1 MCAASNDSE
10 EPMKTK
16 ISMTRRCGLST
27 MFSGMLLAIGLS
39 GVAPAL
45 AAPSTFTL
53 PPALLAGYTRTFRLD
68 TALKIHLSVELD
80 PRDSKLDAIVYA
92 MEDPG
97 STTHRSTMT
106 EAQFAGRFGRD
117 PADVAALVAWF
128 GSHGATNVYAS
139 KNRLVVGG
147 DFTVSQAEKALN
159 TRYDLWE
166 NAGRTVVAPVGSI
179 ALPVSGVRAVRGA
192 IKAYTPRLA
201 QVQTPSP
208 PTTLRGQWFSAARF
222 RQAYDA
228 IEGGGAGMRIALIE
242 DSSDRMQLS
251 DLTQFARGDQETLA
265 PLGPGSDAP
274 RGGGRPGPGSRQ
286 APEPPPPPPM
296 LLDTSHVSEKS
307 ITPANNEQV
316 CGRDDRG
323 QEPTMDVDAAL
334 TMAPLASI
342 EVRYDEVCLRG
353 GEGTLELQRALD
365 EEPAPDVVVFPFAV
379 APLYDRL
386 EATFGPT
393 PIVYLE
399 AALRGI
405 PIVVPSGD
413 DGAYG
418 IRVIGMNRPAVVYPC
433 VLSLV
438 ICAGGTSLG
447 ERLGQYDEGPW
458 NDGTHASGGG
468 ISLEPRP
475 RWQTAPMD
483 FALAHDVENRMVPD
497 VSADAAGH
505 LYVFWHGYGEGGV
518 GGTSESA
525 AIVGAQLAAID
536 APLPKEKRLLSSGDL
551 YALARA
557 HPEAFRDV
565 VDAND
570 RGYVDNTLHPRN
582 LAPPLGFVGVVP
594 SPPPTIKG
602 CVNVR
607 PNGCDVA
614 PQYDL
619 VTGIGSLKEATALKA
634 LQSP

>member
-1 MCAASNDSE
+1 MTPGLPLKGN
-10 EPMKTK
+10 
-16 ISMTRRCGLST
+16 ISMTGRCGLSVA
-27 MFSGMLLAIGLS
+27 FSGTLLAIALS
-39 GVAPAL
+39 ASPPAQ
-45 AAPSTFTL
+45 AAPSIFSL
-53 PPALLAGYTRTFRLD
+53 PPALLAGYSRTFRLD
-68 TALKIHLSVELD
+68 TALKIHLSVELE
-80 PRDSKLDAIVYA
+80 PRDQQLDTTVFA
-92 MEDPG
+92 MQDPG
-97 STTHRSTMT
+97 STTHHSTIT
-106 EAQFAGRFGRD
+106 AAQFAARYGRD
-117 PADVAALVAWF
+117 SNEIATLVQWF
-128 GSHGATNVYAS
+128 SSHGATNVYAS
-139 KNRLVVGG
+139 SNRLVVGG
-147 DFTVSQAEKALN
+147 DFTVSQAEKALK
-159 TRYDLWE
+159 TRYDLWQQD
-166 NAGRTVVAPVGSI
+166 GRTVVAPIGPV

-201 QVQTPSP
+201 QVETPSP

-228 IEGGGAGMRIALIE
+228 IPGGGAGMRIVLIE
-242 DSSDRMQLS
+242 DSSDRMQLA
-251 DLTQFARGDQETLA
+251 DLAEFARGDRETLA
-265 PLGPGSDAP
+265 PLDVES
-274 RGGGRPGPGSRQ
+274 GGTHRPPAGRPTF
-286 APEPPPPPPM
+286 AAEPPAPPPM
-296 LLDTSHVSEKS
+296 LLDASHVSEKS
-307 ITPANNEQV
+307 ITAPNNEQV

-334 TMAPLASI
+334 TMAPLATI

-365 EEPAPDVVVFPFAV
+365 EEPAPDVLVFPFAV

-386 EATFGPT
+386 EASFGPT
-393 PIVYLE
+393 PIAYLE

-413 DGAYG
+413 DGALG
-418 IRVIGMNRPAVVYPC
+418 IRVLGVNQPAVVYPC
-433 VLSLV
+433 VLPIV

-483 FALAHDVENRMVPD
+483 FALANEVENRMVPD

-536 APLPKEKRLLSSGDL
+536 APLPKEKRLVSAGDL

-582 LAPPLGFVGVVP
+582 LPPPLGFVGVVP
-594 SPPPTIKG
+594 SPPPTVKG
-602 CVNVR
+602 CVPVR

-614 PQYDL
+614 PLYDL

-634 LQSP
+634 LQSQ